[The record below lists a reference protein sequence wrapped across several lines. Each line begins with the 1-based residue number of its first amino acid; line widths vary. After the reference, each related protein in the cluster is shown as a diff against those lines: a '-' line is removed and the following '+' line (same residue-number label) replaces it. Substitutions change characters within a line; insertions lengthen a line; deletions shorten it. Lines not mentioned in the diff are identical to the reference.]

1 MSINYKI
8 EDVVTAVHYY
18 SAALCFKLLLVTEA
32 PGYTYTF
39 NLCIAGGLYVNL
51 AVADVNALL
60 CRDSHF
66 VKGLVYIYGRWFA
79 LGFNTHSDSFIN
91 KTGEIILTK
100 LIHRLVELV

>member
-1 MSINYKI
+1 MSSQLFII
-8 EDVVTAVHYY
+8 ILQP
-18 SAALCFKLLLVTEA
+18 SASSSCLLRKPQV
-32 PGYTYTF
+32 TYTL
-39 NLCIAGGLYVNL
+39 NACIAGGLYVNL

-91 KTGEIILTK
+91 KPGEIILTK